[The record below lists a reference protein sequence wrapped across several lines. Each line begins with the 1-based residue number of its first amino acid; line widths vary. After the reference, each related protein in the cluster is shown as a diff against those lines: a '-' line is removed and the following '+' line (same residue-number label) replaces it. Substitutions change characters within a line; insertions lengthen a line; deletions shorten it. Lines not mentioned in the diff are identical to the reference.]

1 MDSRHANIDMD
12 IIKVVFLLSHCLDLR
27 DCQRVLFY
35 MIPVLILLFCYFQKD
50 LSPLV
55 KDLEPGNPEEEAPI
69 PYVLM
74 LSITGQSSPFL
85 TKMLAF
91 AMFRP

>member
-1 MDSRHANIDMD
+1 
-12 IIKVVFLLSHCLDLR
+12 
-27 DCQRVLFY
+27 

-55 KDLEPGNPEEEAPI
+55 KELEPGNPEEEAPI

-74 LSITGQSSPFL
+74 LSNWAFITFYY
-85 TKMLAF
+85 
-91 AMFRP
+91 

>member
-1 MDSRHANIDMD
+1 MS
-12 IIKVVFLLSHCLDLR
+12 
-27 DCQRVLFY
+27 
-35 MIPVLILLFCYFQKD
+35 PVLILSFCNFQKD

-74 LSITGQSSPFL
+74 LPNWTFITISHEKVGICSVQTIMKIQQIIKACS
-85 TKMLAF
+85 
-91 AMFRP
+91 

>member
-1 MDSRHANIDMD
+1 MD
-12 IIKVVFLLSHCLDLR
+12 IIKVVFLLAYCLDIAKG
-27 DCQRVLFY
+27 FY
-35 MIPVLILLFCYFQKD
+35 FNPVVILLFCYFQKD

-74 LSITGQSSPFL
+74 LSNL
-85 TKMLAF
+85 T
-91 AMFRP
+91 